1 MLTEYGKK
9 VRKARIDAGV
19 TMTQMATD
27 LGTTPS
33 FLSAME
39 TGRKNVPAEWVGNVE
54 RYFKER
60 GVSVSE
66 LGAAADASNQSVSL
80 EGLSREHQMLV
91 AGFARALSSSPSV
104 EDVNAFKSLL
114 QGIQGVKK
122 R

>member
-1 MLTEYGKK
+1 MLTEFGKK

-19 TMTQMATD
+19 TMMQMADD

-39 TGRKNVPAEWVGNVE
+39 TGRKKVPTEWVAKIEG
-54 RYFKER
+54 FFSLR
-60 GVSVSE
+60 GVNVAN

-91 AGFARALSSSPSV
+91 AGFARVQSSSLSS
-104 EDVNAFKSLL
+104 EDVNAFKRLL
-114 QGIQGVKK
+114 QGLQGDKK
-122 R
+122 K